1 MKPNKELNQQ
11 VLNTAVD
18 KKGRPTISIDK
29 RKSIYSNIN
38 EALKAIPITNR
49 NVGLTISVYDG
60 TKVVEYWWQK
70 GIKDSD
76 LVKKINSDDI
86 PRIDNKLIDLQNQ
99 IDGINNIEFKI
110 FDSLPELGDS
120 SIIYVIP
127 NTTTQED
134 DDFIEYIWIKSQQ
147 RYERFGGL
155 DADGGVTIN
164 NLYTFDNNVFTV
176 NEESNIKNVS
186 LNSKKIAIDDK
197 SIEIY
202 KYDIGEENN
211 EKEIIISTYSKI
223 IGNIVSNGGQIEL
236 NGIIHPRGGISTEFK
251 CEVYPDGLNIIS
263 TYDETTNKV
272 SLIPQSLTIKRDA
285 NKSVVTYNGIHL
297 IENENNI
304 FEVSKTKLYT
314 NTGEINLNC
323 SDKFSIV
330 YKEDYGIFGYT
341 VENVDTVRVSALDSG
356 IEITNDYIELNVLG
370 NGYVKLDSDNF
381 NAVFNQLIY
390 LNAPITKLKKVLFEQ
405 NSGSDIYLEPYHETN
420 SNITYHGLKSESNIY
435 IKDSNSYFI
444 KNQNDYSL
452 TSYGLNGIKHRDA
465 NVSTGLGYNVLTIGN
480 GGTLNLGNNNQFTI
494 NSDGNC
500 IINGY
505 EISKIGLLGEN
516 NTNSYFIIEKGEYTL
531 PDIRMQQNLNNY
543 IHLFKEDYNEE
554 NYVDIKS
561 DNFRIINNSNESVFT
576 IEQGDYIIF
585 KTGDEIIFY
594 FDSKRIIM
602 SKNGISDGTNTK
614 TWAQLLS

>member
-11 VLNTAVD
+11 VLNVAVD
-18 KKGRPTISIDK
+18 KKGRPTIDIDE
-29 RKSIYSNIN
+29 RKSIYSSTS

-223 IGNIVSNGGQIEL
+223 IGNTVSNGGQIEL
-236 NGIIHPRGGISTEFK
+236 NGIIRPRGGISTEFK
-251 CEVYPDGLNIIS
+251 CEVYSDGLNIIS

-272 SLIPQSLTIKRDA
+272 SLIPQSLTIERDA

-304 FEVSKTKLYT
+304 FEVSETKLYT
-314 NTGEINLNC
+314 NIGEINLNC

-341 VENVDTVRVSALDSG
+341 VDNVDTIRVSALDSG
-356 IEITNDYIELNVLG
+356 IEITNNYIELNVLG

-420 SNITYHGLKSESNIY
+420 SNVTYHGLKSESNIY

-561 DNFRIINNSNESVFT
+561 DNFRVINNSNESVFT

>member
-11 VLNTAVD
+11 VLNVAVD
-18 KKGRPTISIDK
+18 KKGRPTIDIDE
-29 RKSIYSNIN
+29 RKSIYSSTS

-60 TKVVEYWWQK
+60 IKVVEYWWQK

-86 PRIDNKLIDLQNQ
+86 PRIDTKLIDLQNQ

-155 DADGGVTIN
+155 NIDGGVTIN

-176 NEESNIKNVS
+176 NEEFNIKNVR
-186 LNSKKIAIDDK
+186 LNSKKIAIEDK

-211 EKEIIISTYSKI
+211 EKEVIISTYSKI
-223 IGNIVSNGGQIEL
+223 IGNSVSNGGQIEL
-236 NGIIHPRGGISTEFK
+236 NGIIRPRGGISTEFK

-272 SLIPQSLTIKRDA
+272 SLIPQSLTIERDA
-285 NKSVVTYNGIHL
+285 NKSVVTYNEIYL

-304 FEVSKTKLYT
+304 FEVSETKLYT

-323 SDKFSIV
+323 SSKFDIA
-330 YKEDYGIFGYT
+330 YNGGDYGISGYT
-341 VENVDTVRVSALDSG
+341 EDNVDIVRVYALDSG
-356 IEITNDYIELNVLG
+356 IDITNNYIELNVLG
-370 NGYVKLDSDNF
+370 NSYIKLDSNNLNSPIIELRNDNCK
-381 NAVFNQLIY
+381 
-390 LNAPITKLKKVLFEQ
+390 ITV
-405 NSGSDIYLEPYHETN
+405 SDN
-420 SNITYHGLKSESNIY
+420 DITLHGVNEL
-435 IKDSNSYFI
+435 
-444 KNQNDYSL
+444 
-452 TSYGLNGIKHRDA
+452 
-465 NVSTGLGYNVLTIGN
+465 
-480 GGTLNLGNNNQFTI
+480 
-494 NSDGNC
+494 
-500 IINGY
+500 IINGSGI
-505 EISKIGLLGEN
+505 ISKGTLYFGNISYGSILGTSAGTILKGTMNLRLEEDNGDVGINIYQAYIQEGVPDEGNVKIDFNLSGN
-516 NTNSYFIIEKGEYTL
+516 NKA
-531 PDIRMQQNLNNY
+531 
-543 IHLFKEDYNEE
+543 
-554 NYVDIKS
+554 
-561 DNFRIINNSNESVFT
+561 T
-576 IEQGDYIIF
+576 I
-585 KTGDEIIFY
+585 TP
-594 FDSKRIIM
+594 
-602 SKNGISDGTNTK
+602 NGITFTDGTNTYTK